1 MGHIW
6 PIQASTWVM
15 TKEIRPAE
23 ESTKKRIAYLIRIE
37 VLFALNLKQ
46 LCQSKHSKVPRS
58 IIFE

>member
-23 ESTKKRIAYLIRIE
+23 VSTKKRIAYLIRIE

-46 LCQSKHSKVPRS
+46 LCQS
-58 IIFE
+58 